1 MTKKSLLIF
10 KGVKSLNIPSSK
22 VLDKMG
28 ELVVKA
34 KISEAEE
41 QRKGYVIAIKTL
53 CELLVQEE
61 DMKEEVFSQKE
72 MVSSTVISDSDLQ
85 RKLSIDDANGTSL
98 LDF

>member
-10 KGVKSLNIPSSK
+10 KGVKGMNIPSSK

-34 KISEAEE
+34 KISEEE

-53 CELLVQEE
+53 CELLVQED

-72 MVSSTVISDSDLQ
+72 MVSSSVISDSDLQ
-85 RKLSIDDANGTSL
+85 QKLSIDDANGTSL

>member
-1 MTKKSLLIF
+1 M
-10 KGVKSLNIPSSK
+10 NIPSSK

-34 KISEAEE
+34 KISEEE

-53 CELLVQEE
+53 CELLVQED

-72 MVSSTVISDSDLQ
+72 MVSSSVISDSDLQ
-85 RKLSIDDANGTSL
+85 QKLSIDDANGTSL